1 MIVTHFLT
9 IDIESLISARH
20 DIGASIAKI
29 DHKCVACQVEA
40 AGQEE
45 MRAGKNGSFKDD
57 V

>member
-9 IDIESLISARH
+9 IDIESLISAHH

-45 MRAGKNGSFKDD
+45 MRAGKNGS
-57 V
+57 